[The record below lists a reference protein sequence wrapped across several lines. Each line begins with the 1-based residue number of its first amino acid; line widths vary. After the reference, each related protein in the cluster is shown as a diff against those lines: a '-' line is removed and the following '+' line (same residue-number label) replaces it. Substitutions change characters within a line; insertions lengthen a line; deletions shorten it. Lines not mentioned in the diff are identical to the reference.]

1 MRPVSAWLLSCAL
14 IGLAAETSPALAQD
28 TTEGTTEEADMA
40 GGDALAHDAE
50 LLEELLQRSTD
61 QTLREQRFAAAA
73 GITGGAILIGL
84 ATWRLVENEPQN
96 QYTRGLGVMFT
107 ALGMA
112 NLTTGVYAASRIPHE
127 KWRLERWHKAR
138 KDGITELELAHFEGE
153 LLSASETRE
162 GERLLVRWNGLTN
175 ALGGI
180 LVLALTPIPDTTSR
194 ADRVSGYV
202 IGGIFMA
209 TGLGAFG
216 ASFRKTPSE
225 KAWRDYTQRKMSVPA
240 HELSW
245 RFAPSISRRG
255 FGLSMAGT
263 F

>member
-1 MRPVSAWLLSCAL
+1 MRPVPTWLTACVLVCAA
-14 IGLAAETSPALAQD
+14 GQTSPTLAQGASD
-28 TTEGTTEEADMA
+28 VTTDEADTA
-40 GGDALAHDAE
+40 GDEMLAHNAE
-50 LLEELLQRSTD
+50 LLDELIRRSTH

-112 NLTTGVYAASRIPHE
+112 NLTTGAYAASRIPHE
-127 KWRLERWHKAR
+127 ERRLARWQKA
-138 KDGITELELAHFEGE
+138 KTDGITELELARFEGE
-153 LLSASETRE
+153 LLSSSETRE
-162 GERLLVRWNGLTN
+162 GERILVRWNGLTN

-180 LVLALTPIPDTTSR
+180 VVLALTPIPDSMSGP
-194 ADRVSGYV
+194 DRVSGYV

-225 KAWRDYTQRKMSVPA
+225 KAWRDYTQGKMPVPG

-245 RFAPSISRRG
+245 GFAPSISRHG

>member
-1 MRPVSAWLLSCAL
+1 MRPVSAWLSACVLICAA
-14 IGLAAETSPALAQD
+14 GQTSAALAQE
-28 TTEGTTEEADMA
+28 TTEVATEEASMA
-40 GGDALAHDAE
+40 GDEALAHNAE
-50 LLEELLQRSTD
+50 LLGELLQRSTD

-73 GITGGAILIGL
+73 GITGGAILLGL

-112 NLTTGVYAASRIPHE
+112 NLTTGAYAASRIPHE
-127 KWRLERWHKAR
+127 EKRLERWHKAR

-153 LLSASETRE
+153 LLSSSETRE
-162 GERLLVRWNGLTN
+162 GERILVRWNGLTN

-180 LVLALTPIPDTTSR
+180 VVLALTPIPDSMSG

-209 TGLGAFG
+209 TGFGAFG

-225 KAWRDYTQRKMSVPA
+225 KAWRDYTKGKMPGPG

-245 RFAPSISRRG
+245 RLGPSISRDG
-255 FGLSMAGT
+255 FGLSMAGA